1 MVDAEE
7 SAGRSGLSGPFS
19 WGERLRV
26 RGAGSRRR
34 WVAVVAVVVVV
45 GAVWGLIVLD
55 HRRAAWGE
63 AHLAVR
69 QPAREG
75 DPAIP
80 AIDWPNGLPDHGRWA
95 DDPWVQTL
103 REFQTARAVARNTGQ
118 VSDRADLQRLASQRF
133 LDKEQYA
140 VDNERAY
147 VDENPDSDTRVRYYP
162 GPRPFEVLDVTET
175 ESGAEVSVCTP
186 NSFGDLD
193 KRAREQMVGTAGY
206 VYKWYLKRAGDGRIV
221 VTAVS
226 MLGPCEV
233 SDVHYGLFDP
243 QPEGVGPVG
252 AASND

>member
-1 MVDAEE
+1 MVDSEE
-7 SAGRSGLSGPFS
+7 SAGRSGLREPFS
-19 WGERLRV
+19 LGERLRV
-26 RGAGSRRR
+26 RGVGSRRR

-45 GAVWGLIVLD
+45 VAVWGLIVLD
-55 HRRAAWGE
+55 HRRATWGE

-80 AIDWPNGLPDHGRWA
+80 VIDWPNGLPDHGRWA

-118 VSDRADLQRLASQRF
+118 VSDRADLQRLASQKF
-133 LDKEQYA
+133 LDKEQLVA
-140 VDNERAY
+140 DNQREY
-147 VDENPDSDTRVRYYP
+147 VDDNPDSDTRVLYYP

-193 KRAREQMVGTAGY
+193 EPAREQMVGITGR
-206 VYKWYLKRAGDGRIV
+206 VYRWYLKRVDDGRIV
-221 VTAVS
+221 AAVS

-243 QPEGVGPVG
+243 QPEGVGPAG
-252 AASND
+252 AVSNG